1 MRLSSQGSRP
11 FDAIG
16 MGEVMLRLT
25 PPDRDRISLSAT
37 FEKSV
42 GGSELNVMCGISQLG
57 LRTAVLTALPDN
69 ALGHFVKNRIRYNGV
84 SDDFLVFDQTEDA
97 RLGTYFYEMGV
108 HPRKPSVLYDRKN
121 SSFVNMTFDQIDP
134 DLPAS
139 TRAFHVS
146 GITLGL
152 NRNIRETA
160 MRLVRECKDAGC
172 LITFDVN
179 YRAALWSEEEAKA
192 AVDEILPLV
201 DVLFV
206 SEETSRRMLARTG
219 TAQEI
224 IRSFVDDYGMQIVCM
239 TMRTV
244 SSPTRHNWDSML
256 YDAGRDIFYRE
267 APYTDIEVVDR
278 IGSGDAYLSGVLAG
292 LLGDYGPLQALK
304 MGNAMAAMKN
314 TVFGDMPASDPKEV
328 RSIIAAHD
336 GAVQDELNR

>member
-1 MRLSSQGSRP
+1 MKMSLQGSRP

-25 PPDRDRISLSAT
+25 PPDRDRISLSAA

-139 TRAFHVS
+139 TRVFHVS

-152 NRNIRETA
+152 NKNIRETA
-160 MRLVRECKDAGC
+160 MQLVRQCKEAGC

-179 YRAALWSEEEAKA
+179 YRAALWGEEEAFN
-192 AVDEILPLV
+192 AVQEMLPYV
-201 DVLFV
+201 DILFV
-206 SEETSRRMLARTG
+206 SEETSRRMMRRTG
-219 TAQEI
+219 SAQEI
-224 IRSFVDDYGMQIVCM
+224 IKSLVGDFGMQTVCM

-244 SSPTRHNWDSML
+244 SSPTRHTWDSML
-256 YDAGRDIFYRE
+256 YDASRDVFYRE
-267 APYTDIEVVDR
+267 EPYTDIEVVDR
-278 IGSGDAYLSGVLAG
+278 IGSGDAYLSGILAG

-304 MGNAMAAMKN
+304 MGNAMAAVKN
-314 TVFGDMPASDPKEV
+314 TVFGDMPSSDLREL
-328 RSIIAAHD
+328 RSIIAGHE
-336 GAVQDELNR
+336 GTLKDEMNR